1 MISVVLSIFIHYGT
15 LFCCRQS
22 SSCLEILPVRGAKFL
37 SECPWTPSAP
47 GAFQLDVLF
56 NWTRMFYGVIEI
68 DTLLSTSPSC
78 SFSCDNQSTSLLCS
92 LVSPHILLQNVTLSL
107 APGAGSF
114 PLAFRQAPQTNAFD
128 NCTVK
133 QPVLPEL
140 FYPIFISPSLCSFC
154 INSLL

>member
-22 SSCLEILPVRGAKFL
+22 SSCLAILPVRGAKFL
-37 SECPWTPSAP
+37 SQCPWTPSAP

-68 DTLLSTSPSC
+68 DALLSTFPSC
-78 SFSCDNQSTSLLCS
+78 SLSCDNQSASLLCS

-114 PLAFRQAPQTNAFD
+114 PLTFPSSSSNKRLWSLHCQTGCSARI
-128 NCTVK
+128 
-133 QPVLPEL
+133 VLPY
-140 FYPIFISPSLCSFC
+140 FHIAFSLQ
-154 INSLL
+154 LLQ